1 MKIREGIII
10 LLFIGSLILST
21 IALYNKLIS
30 HDSDKATFYA
40 IISLMSLSLSFILA
54 YMEGDKDE

>member
-1 MKIREGIII
+1 MKILEGVII

-54 YMEGDKDE
+54 YIGDKDE